1 MSLHMNR
8 QQRRQ
13 LPKAALPK
21 QILQNPNQTKSEEYA
36 SITQLSTIVKD
47 LQTVFNHS
55 KSVNN
60 NVWFL
65 IDTLARK
72 GLITWDDYHE
82 TENLY
87 KQREEK
93 KQIRVKE
100 LLEQD
105 LSIEEALQAVEET
118 KFLLGYE
125 RLNIHPVKDLNINPN
140 ELAFYIKSTNPDKT
154 KEEYLELGRKW
165 QLTDVHFGFRKPD
178 EALI

>member
-1 MSLHMNR
+1 MSIPMNR

-13 LPKAALPK
+13 MAKVPM
-21 QILQNPNQTKSEEYA
+21 QQQMVSVPNKSVEYA
-36 SITQLSTIVKD
+36 TKTQISTIITD

-55 KSVNN
+55 KSVNT

-72 GLITWDDYHE
+72 GLITWEDYHE
-82 TENLY
+82 TEVLY
-87 KQREEK
+87 KQREDK
-93 KQIRVKE
+93 KQLKIKE

-105 LSIEEALQAVEET
+105 LSIEEALQAIAET
-118 KFLLGYE
+118 KNLLGYE

-140 ELAFYIKSTNPDKT
+140 ELAFHIKITNPDKT

-178 EALI
+178 EALV